1 MISAVK
7 RNKTEKGKSF
17 FCRQAETILNKVL
30 KKGNTE
36 KMAYEQGLN
45 RDEED
50 HNRLPRE
57 KVFQAQEAIII
68 KVQKKHASHAVRRA
82 EQLVC
87 LERKEQRER
96 YKKLSPKAHDG
107 FHRPLYDFS
116 FY

>member
-7 RNKTEKGKSF
+7 RNKTEKGRAF
-17 FCRQAETILNKVL
+17 LQAERNLILNKVL
-30 KKGNTE
+30 KEGNTE
-36 KMAYEQGLN
+36 KMAFEQSHN

-68 KVQKKHASHAVRRA
+68 KVQKKHASRAVRA

-87 LERKEQRER
+87 LERKEQER
-96 YKKLSPKAHDG
+96 KKQEMKSK
-107 FHRPLYDFS
+107 S
-116 FY
+116 S